1 MWPIR
6 DFCVN
11 IKLFNVRA
19 GGQTFTN
26 MEIVIEDKI
35 KENRRGNFQF
45 LPLLSIF
52 LYGDNAVFQSVGT
65 DCYKSES
72 FRISKAN
79 PSSLVPWFCRL

>member
-6 DFCVN
+6 DFSVN

-19 GGQTFTN
+19 GGQQFTN

-35 KENRRGNFQF
+35 KFRKSEGKISIPSVTQHF
-45 LPLLSIF
+45 LT
-52 LYGDNAVFQSVGT
+52 DNDVLQY
-65 DCYKSES
+65 CYKSES